1 MATKMEKILFML
13 RKLKRDLSRGDLVYP
28 LAEEVHSKELREYYF
43 IMEEQAL
50 RAGISQN
57 FHFDDEG
64 IPIIPSYIDVEER
77 RMVYYPISIGQ
88 FGLSIFH
95 TYLNTGCAK
104 DRERFLNIVDW
115 FYRNA
120 RSDNRL
126 GNYWLTDVPKPE
138 FKLFDPWPSAFAQ
151 SRGISILLRGYQLTG
166 EEKYLFMATEALK
179 IFRVPAA
186 EGGVTSFTEYG
197 PIYEEYPAPFLTA
210 VLDGSIFSLFGLY
223 DYVRAVGDSSPA
235 KPLFDEGIAALRAI
249 LPRYDLGYWI
259 RYNLCD
265 QPFYPTLDPASI
277 TYFRLVNSQLR
288 LLYRITGD
296 SSFLEIA
303 ERWKS
308 YDRFI
313 NIARMYWFK
322 YRALR
327 KLNRI

>member
-1 MATKMEKILFML
+1 MANKLEKIRFML
-13 RKLKRDLSRGDLVYP
+13 RKLKRDLSRDDLVYP
-28 LAEEVHSKELREYYF
+28 LAEDVHSKELREYYF
-43 IMEEQAL
+43 IMEEEAL

-57 FHFDDEG
+57 FHFDEEG

-95 TYLNTGCAK
+95 TYLNTGSPE
-104 DRERFLNIVDW
+104 DRERFMKIVNW
-115 FYRNA
+115 FYENA
-120 RSDNRL
+120 ATDARL
-126 GNYWLTDVPKPE
+126 GKYWLTDVPKPE

-166 EEKYLFMATEALK
+166 EKKYLSMATEALK

-210 VLDGSIFSLFGLY
+210 VLDGSIFSLFGLF
-223 DYVRAVGDSSPA
+223 DYVRAVNDNSPA
-235 KPLFDEGIAALRAI
+235 KTLFDEGIAALRAI

-265 QPFYPTLDPASI
+265 QPFYPELDPASI
-277 TYFRLVNSQLR
+277 TYFRLVNSQLH
-288 LLYRITGD
+288 LLHRITGD
-296 SSFLEIA
+296 SFFLEIA
-303 ERWKS
+303 ERWKT
-308 YDRFI
+308 YDRWL
-313 NIARMYWFK
+313 NIARMYWLK